1 MSEKTEEPTE
11 NKLSKARREG
21 QVALSSDIN
30 IAVTLGCGLLVMI
43 SASGFLLTHLRTLL
57 QRALDLCLRNNPP
70 ELSGSIVV
78 LIREAAYTIAP
89 FCFVALFCPLLSGLL
104 QTRFNISFKKLT
116 PKLDSINPVNGFKR
130 IFSLRTILDFLKT
143 IIKAIII
150 FTTLYQAIYQ
160 HLPLLLGTAYLP
172 INEISQIGWHALC
185 LLFGI
190 AVLTMLV
197 FGGIDIGLQ
206 HWLYVRD
213 QRMTK
218 DEVKREYKESEGNPE
233 VKQQQRQLAQE
244 ISRSSPQQ
252 RLKNAKAVVVNPT
265 HFAVALCYSVE
276 VGIPQVSAKG
286 IDDDALALRAAAQA
300 LGLPILA
307 NPPLARAL
315 YTLELNDTIPEALF
329 PTVAAILRWVD
340 GLGALPVSTVR
351 NEGL

>member
-11 NKLSKARREG
+11 NKFRTARREG
-21 QVALSSDIN
+21 QVALSSDMN

-43 SASGFLLTHLRTLL
+43 SASDFLLTHLRTLL
-57 QRALDLCLRNNPP
+57 QRALDLSLRIKPP
-70 ELSGSIVV
+70 ELSESIVV
-78 LIREAAYTIAP
+78 LIREAALIIAP
-89 FCFVALFCPLLSGLL
+89 FCFVALLCPLLSGLL
-104 QTRFNISFKKLT
+104 QTRFNIAFKKLT
-116 PKLDSINPVNGFKR
+116 PKLDPINPVNGIKR
-130 IFSLRTILDFLKT
+130 IFSVRTILDFLKT

-150 FTTLYQAIYQ
+150 FTTLYQGIYQ

-172 INEISQIGWHALC
+172 INEISQVGWRALC

-190 AVLTMLV
+190 GVLTMLV
-197 FGGIDIGLQ
+197 FGAIDIGLQ

-265 HFAVALCYSVE
+265 HFAVALCYSAE

-286 IDDDALALRAAAQA
+286 IDEDALALRAAAKA

-340 GLGALPVSTVR
+340 GLGALPVSTVK